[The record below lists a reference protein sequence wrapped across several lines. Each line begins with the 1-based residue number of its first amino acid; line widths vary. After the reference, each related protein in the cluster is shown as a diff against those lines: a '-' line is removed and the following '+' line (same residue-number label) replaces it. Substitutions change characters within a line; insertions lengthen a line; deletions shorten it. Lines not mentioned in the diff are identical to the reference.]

1 MRCSS
6 FREIARK
13 TFDTWSHCFASGVTS
28 EGEQVNPH
36 TFRQYDIRGHAE
48 RDFDDEFVRA
58 LGLSLGTF
66 YSQRS
71 LQRIA
76 VGRDCRLSSPR
87 LHRALCAG
95 LLETGLKVVDI
106 GVGPTPL
113 LYFAVHHLDLDGGIQ
128 ITGSHNPPDENGF
141 KMMVGKGSLYG
152 DHIVE
157 LRATMEQGRFL
168 LARGGTLEHFDPAP
182 AYVKRAQGDI
192 QLGRRHVRFAVDAG
206 SGAGGPLAIETMKAL
221 GLDPIPMLCEMDG
234 TFPVHHPDPTE
245 PETLTLLKERVLAD
259 RLDLGFAYDGDADR
273 VGVID
278 ARGEVIWGDK
288 LMIILSRAV
297 LARHPGATIIGE
309 VKCSQ
314 TMYDDIEAHG
324 GRAVLWKTGHSLIKT
339 KMKEE
344 NALLAGEMSGHIFF
358 GDRYYGFDDAIYAS
372 LRILEIVSQS
382 EVPLH
387 EMLGDVPQTFAT
399 PEIRVECDDAHKF
412 QLVQQVVDHYRATHE
427 LVDIDG
433 ARIQFA
439 GGWALVRASNTQP
452 ALVLRFEADSER
464 ELQSIRGEIESVLGR
479 LRN

>member
-1 MRCSS
+1 M
-6 FREIARK
+6 
-13 TFDTWSHCFASGVTS
+13 H
-28 EGEQVNPH
+28 EGDAVNPH

-66 YSQRS
+66 YSGRG
-71 LQRIA
+71 LRRIA

-87 LHRALCAG
+87 LHGALCAG
-95 LLETGLKVVDI
+95 LLETGLNVFDI

-113 LYFAVHHLDLDGGIQ
+113 LYFAVHHLDLDGGVQ
-128 ITGSHNPPDENGF
+128 ITGSHNPPEENGF

-152 DHIVE
+152 DDIVE
-157 LRATMEQGRFL
+157 LRTTMEHERFR
-168 LARGGTLEHFDPAP
+168 LARGGTLEHVNPAP
-182 AYVKRAQGDI
+182 AYVKRAQSDI
-192 QLGRRHVRFAVDAG
+192 QLGRHDVRFAVDAG
-206 SGAGGPLAIETMKAL
+206 NGAGGPLAIETMKAL
-221 GLDPIPMLCEMDG
+221 GLDPVAMLCEMDG

-245 PETLTLLKERVLAD
+245 PETLGLLRARVLAD

-288 LMIILSRAV
+288 LMIILSRAM
-297 LARHPGATIIGE
+297 LAEHPGATIIGE

-314 TMYDDIEAHG
+314 TMYDDIKAHG
-324 GRAVLWKTGHSLIKT
+324 GHALLWKTGHSLIKT

-372 LRILEIVSQS
+372 LRILEIVSHS
-382 EVPLH
+382 DVPLH
-387 EMLGDVPQTFAT
+387 EMLSDVPQTFAT
-399 PEIRVECDDAHKF
+399 PEIRVQCDDALKF
-412 QLVQQVVDHYRATHE
+412 QLVRQLIEHYRATRE

-433 ARIQFA
+433 ARIQFD

-452 ALVLRFEADSER
+452 ALVLRFEAGSEQ
-464 ELQSIRGEIESVLGR
+464 ELRSIRSEVESVLER
-479 LRN
+479 LRNR